1 MRAASSPTALSHTA
15 GTTCSSG
22 RLQPSS
28 PCGEQCQIHMPLKP
42 MTPLLGSWPKEM
54 LAGESVVI
62 HAGFFT
68 RAACG
73 PENLE
78 VPKTPARESANYA
91 NLYLKKLRSL
101 MNERGRVP
109 LTLGGTKT
117 SCKAL
122 GRSRPVHK
130 ADGFVVPTA
139 KKEHQS
145 LLRHRTGKEVSCD
158 LISAHGIYVLKVF
171 INSFFFFK
179 PQTSHS

>member
-1 MRAASSPTALSHTA
+1 
-15 GTTCSSG
+15 
-22 RLQPSS
+22 
-28 PCGEQCQIHMPLKP
+28 MPLKP
-42 MTPLLGSWPKEM
+42 MTPLLGSWPRDM

-62 HAGFFT
+62 RAGFFT
-68 RAACG
+68 GAAYG

-78 VPKTPARESANYA
+78 VPKTPARESADYA
-91 NLYLKKLRSL
+91 NLYLKKLRSP

-109 LTLGGTKT
+109 LTLGGTET

-122 GRSRPVHK
+122 GRSCPVHK

-145 LLRHRTGKEVSCD
+145 LPRHRTGKEVSCY
-158 LISAHGIYVLKVF
+158 LISAHGIYVLEVF